1 MPVGFWPF
9 VPVLIV
15 GVWHWHNHRKFVAD
29 LVHGVAELIE
39 AEHP

>member
-15 GVWHWHNHRKFVAD
+15 GVWHWRNHRKFAAV
-29 LVHGVAELIE
+29 LRRSVAELQDTL
-39 AEHP
+39 